1 MIIMGIKSVGHD
13 TGAAIIADQGDDL
26 RIHAISEAR
35 LNRIKH
41 SWRYPLL
48 SMQYC
53 LDALELADFSKIDA
67 IYCDWHTGQVSQN
80 ISTRTPLSHDPH
92 CDTVSAF
99 NHTLHSLLEVDRE
112 KFKYCAH
119 LTAHAASSYYL
130 SPFDEATALVIDGG
144 YGLYHGKGNT
154 LQPIDANGYYD
165 SWEDGKK
172 SDMNNISGIGVLY
185 EYVTTQLGFSG
196 FDAGKTMALAS
207 FSDQYAKKDYYP
219 VPESRLSKIMIDYRP
234 IINWI
239 RDNLPKFDATK
250 KPKGTEELLSP
261 YWVNL
266 ARQSQKLL
274 EEDVLFIVKSAI
286 EKIGCK
292 NLAYSGGVALSCI
305 TNRKIFDSGAAENIF
320 IQPSSSDEGI
330 ALGCALWGYY
340 QEGGEKRTVMENSY
354 LGKAKDPSTVPR
366 IMEANGLKHRKTTPA
381 EVAKLIADG
390 SIIGRIAGASEY
402 GPRALG
408 NRSILADPRNPEM
421 LNILNARIK
430 HREGFRPFAPS
441 VIYEKR
447 NEYFDMPMEG
457 PYMNVAASVR
467 TEAIKKIPAVT
478 HIDGSCRPQT
488 VRQEQNPAYYAL
500 LEAFGKETGIYCLVN
515 TSFND
520 NGEPI
525 VETYDDAARTFR
537 RTEIDYLYIENYLAW
552 KPEGQSADRELPLRT
567 EAHDEGYQKLI
578 DRYADREILTEIV
591 NSITLDDGK
600 SAGEVCHEF
609 GLLKAR

>member
-13 TGAAIIADQGDDL
+13 TGAAIITDDGDDF
-26 RIHAISEAR
+26 RIHAIAEAR

-53 LDALELADFSKIDA
+53 LDALGLKNFNKVDA
-67 IYCDWHTGQVSQN
+67 IYCDWHIGQVAKN
-80 ISTRTPLSHDPH
+80 ISTRTPLSEDPH
-92 CDTVSAF
+92 CDTVNAF
-99 NHTLHSLLEVDRE
+99 NHTLHSLLEVDKE
-112 KFKYCAH
+112 KVKYCAH
-119 LTAHAASSYYL
+119 LAAHAASSYYL
-130 SPFDEATALVIDGG
+130 SPFDEATTLVIDGG
-144 YGLYHGKGNT
+144 YGLYHGKGNS
-154 LQPIDANGYYD
+154 LKPIDTNGYNESLED
-165 SWEDGKK
+165 SEK
-172 SDMNNISGIGVLY
+172 SDMDNISGVGVLY
-185 EYVTTQLGFSG
+185 EFVTTQLGFGG

-207 FSDQYAKKDYYP
+207 FAHQYAKEDHYP
-219 VPESRLSKIMIDYRP
+219 VPEDRLSKIWINYRP

-239 RDNLPKFDATK
+239 RNNLPKYDEGKEAH
-250 KPKGTEELLSP
+250 LSS

-266 ARQSQKLL
+266 ARQSQGLL
-274 EEDVLFIVKSAI
+274 EEDVLFLVKSAI
-286 EKIGCK
+286 EKIGSR

-305 TNRKIFDSGAAENIF
+305 TNRKIFESSSTDNIF

-330 ALGCALWGYY
+330 PLGCALWGYY
-340 QEGGEKRTVMENSY
+340 NEGGKKRAVMENAY
-354 LGKAKDPSTVPR
+354 LGKAEDPSTVLN
-366 IMEANGLKHRKTTPA
+366 ILDANGLESRKTTPA
-381 EVAKLIADG
+381 EVAKLIANG
-390 SIIGRIAGASEY
+390 SVIGRIAGASEY

-430 HREGFRPFAPS
+430 HREEFRPFAAS

-447 NEYFDMPMEG
+447 NDYFDMPMEG
-457 PYMNVAASVR
+457 PYMNVAAQVR
-467 TEAIKKIPAVT
+467 KEALEKIPAVT
-478 HIDGSCRPQT
+478 HVDGSCRPQT

-525 VETYDDAARTFR
+525 VETYDDATRTFR
-537 RTEIDYLYIENYLAW
+537 RTEIDYLYIEDYLAW
-552 KPEGQSADRELPLRT
+552 KPEGESSDRELPLRT
-567 EAHDEGYQKLI
+567 EIHDGAYQKLI
-578 DRYADREILTEIV
+578 DQYANRAVLTKVI

-600 SAGEVCHEF
+600 SAGEVCHEM